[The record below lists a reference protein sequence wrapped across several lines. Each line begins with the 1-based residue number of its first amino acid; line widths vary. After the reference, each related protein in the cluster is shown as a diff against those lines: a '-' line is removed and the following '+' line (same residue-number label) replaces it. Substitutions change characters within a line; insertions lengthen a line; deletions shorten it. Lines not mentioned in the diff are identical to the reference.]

1 MINRESIHN
10 DFSLYCGNAK
20 KALDLAYNT
29 LSMHYNTYTT
39 SKVNKVQIKA
49 LIDESME
56 HLMALVLDM
65 NYDTFF
71 CNCDGEKNGCSTL
84 FCLCKTDYVLVER
97 LNIVREHFKSHYILI
112 HNAIS
117 DGWVQGIMLDEIK
130 ELVDKTKEL
139 LYAEKDSMME
149 VLDSYCNEIDECE
162 DITIKKSYSIPEIKG
177 DYAVD
182 GTPTEKCNV
191 ATNNRF
197 LVKFPSE
204 MGIVPSMVSG
214 IQLTDYPSKHL
225 TIKLREMWTEDSTDC
240 LPYVLTKYIDDE
252 IPFDMSV
259 SILDGNLNTKYCIK
273 YQDVVMHAF
282 RHTYE
287 MRYNDDNVVE
297 YEVLCDFLSVEYLS
311 ENGNVNNETTNKGE

>member
-1 MINRESIHN
+1 MNYNIEEQFREYCINAQK
-10 DFSLYCGNAK
+10 G
-20 KALDLAYNT
+20 LDLAYNT
-29 LSMHYNTYTT
+29 LSMHYNTYTS

-56 HLMALVLDM
+56 HLMTLVLDM
-65 NYDTFF
+65 NYNKFF
-71 CNCDGEKNGCSTL
+71 CNCNGETEGCSTE
-84 FCLCKTDYVLVER
+84 FCLSHNDYILVER
-97 LNIVREHFKSHYILI
+97 LNIVREHFNNYYISI
-112 HNAIS
+112 HNTIS

-130 ELVDKTKEL
+130 ALVDKAKEL
-139 LYAEKDSMME
+139 
-149 VLDSYCNEIDECE
+149 VFNEQEALIGVVKKFIQESNE
-162 DITIKKSYSIPEIKG
+162 DITIKKNDSIPEIKG
-177 DYAVD
+177 DYTVD

-204 MGIVPSMVSG
+204 MGIVPSMVCG

-225 TIKLREMWTEDSTDC
+225 TIKLREMWTEESTDC
-240 LPYVLTKYIDDE
+240 LPYVLTKYIDDDM
-252 IPFDMSV
+252 PFDIAV

-273 YQDVVMHAF
+273 YKGVIINAF

-297 YEVLCDFLSVEYLS
+297 YEVLCDFSSVEYLS